1 MTTSIS
7 NLSDRLSGSIQVST
21 SSEPSSPPNVV
32 KEGSVAVANANSSSV
47 AKNEEYR
54 AVNGVINPQDKAQVE
69 EVLKKMNLAVEQ
81 IQKGLNFSIDE
92 DRGGFIIKVI
102 DQSTDET
109 IRQIP
114 SEEMLNIYHRL
125 KEVNSLLFDDIKA

>member
-92 DRGGFIIKVI
+92 HRGGFIIKVI

>member
-1 MTTSIS
+1 M
-7 NLSDRLSGSIQVST
+7 
-21 SSEPSSPPNVV
+21 V